1 MPVNERSLIG
11 QEVAGYFIEN
21 IVGKGGMAVVYLAL
35 DPRLSRR
42 VALKILNPVLSV
54 DDRFRQ
60 RFILESRTVASIEHP
75 NIIPIYE
82 ANADDDG
89 VLYIAMRY
97 VDGLDMRRLIHDRGP
112 LPLGQANQIFAQVAA
127 ALDVAHAH
135 DLIHRDVK
143 PANILLAG
151 DHVYLTDFG
160 ITKHRSSIS
169 GLTQTDH
176 FIGTPRYMSPEQ
188 INKEHIDGRCDQYAL
203 GCVVYE
209 ALTGQLPFARENDI
223 ALLWAH
229 LAEQPSPLSQV
240 RAELPPEVDGV
251 MMRALGKAP
260 EQRFGSCAEFVAALR
275 DAISGVA
282 ASAPVPAGP
291 ITAPGAAPSTGPSSL
306 PPQLAQARQRTAAR
320 PGRLPIVAATLT
332 AALAALAL
340 VIMII
345 VNQRGDA
352 WVRYQDT
359 TAAPVTFEYPASWT
373 ARTHADL
380 FTLASPRA
388 AEFEAMFV
396 SGASANWSRIN
407 PIITGDPEEAVGVYV
422 QVSDTL
428 DAGAGREQMKAM
440 LEGLLPGEIEVT
452 APVPDRAGNSDAT
465 RYDGSLRDRNTGNGL
480 GFVGYVIDHQPK
492 PILVLYFCAQNRC
505 DDSVQV
511 RVRQS
516 VFVS

>member
-1 MPVNERSLIG
+1 M
-11 QEVAGYFIEN
+11 
-21 IVGKGGMAVVYLAL
+21 
-35 DPRLSRR
+35 
-42 VALKILNPVLSV
+42 
-54 DDRFRQ
+54 
-60 RFILESRTVASIEHP
+60 
-75 NIIPIYE
+75 
-82 ANADDDG
+82 
-89 VLYIAMRY
+89 
-97 VDGLDMRRLIHDRGP
+97 
-112 LPLGQANQIFAQVAA
+112 
-127 ALDVAHAH
+127 
-135 DLIHRDVK
+135 
-143 PANILLAG
+143 
-151 DHVYLTDFG
+151 
-160 ITKHRSSIS
+160 
-169 GLTQTDH
+169 
-176 FIGTPRYMSPEQ
+176 
-188 INKEHIDGRCDQYAL
+188 
-203 GCVVYE
+203 
-209 ALTGQLPFARENDI
+209 
-223 ALLWAH
+223 
-229 LAEQPSPLSQV
+229 
-240 RAELPPEVDGV
+240 
-251 MMRALGKAP
+251 
-260 EQRFGSCAEFVAALR
+260 
-275 DAISGVA
+275 
-282 ASAPVPAGP
+282 GP

-306 PPQLAQARQRTAAR
+306 PPQLNQAGRRPAAR

-340 VIMII
+340 VVMII
-345 VNQRGDA
+345 INQRGDA

-359 TAAPVTFEYPASWT
+359 TAAPVTFEYPAAWT

-380 FTLASPRA
+380 FSLASPRA

-480 GFVGYVIDHQPK
+480 GFVGYVIDHRPK